1 MKHMTTVSPPSPRFT
16 DTTVCATHP
25 QLPLHRSL
33 RNSPRSAPSSS
44 SIRSSRVS
52 KSQNRWNRS
61 RSSGLIMFLNTSSNM
76 APSSPESGGM
86 AYLPGSWYSTL
97 YVSPVTL
104 ISNSS
109 S

>member
-1 MKHMTTVSPPSPRFT
+1 
-16 DTTVCATHP
+16 
-25 QLPLHRSL
+25 
-33 RNSPRSAPSSS
+33 
-44 SIRSSRVS
+44 
-52 KSQNRWNRS
+52 
-61 RSSGLIMFLNTSSNM
+61 MFLNTSSNM

-109 S
+109 L